1 MNALQKIRM
10 GLLLANIKLGRV
22 CTHDES
28 YPKDPNPENWR
39 TINGSKV
46 HLTNGKIDGGASGK
60 FVGKNWTGQKA
71 HGSNSFFP
79 RFNYQQN
86 LFGGQEIMP
95 SRTMQKETNRQNR
108 IARRAQRRNERNE
121 ANKAAGL
128 ARQAEVREY
137 ALNTMREFTNEVK
150 SDPSAAKRAKQF
162 LEHKKNAKYKE
173 TKEYKDLENAVKTS
187 EDPKMNKNHP
197 YWKTPEGKAQS
208 YFDNM
213 MLESRAWTQSS
224 AKKTEHMAELA
235 RERLLKLNSAAAG
248 INQKIDRL
256 NQKRTLTK
264 EDEKEL
270 TRLRKQRQEA
280 EHEANAFASAWQKWK
295 AENNIQENVTTE
307 RKRLENGMLQTTRKV
322 EVSQPQEKTYSALEA
337 VAELRKRAKA
347 RKAEATPKA
356 EKPKSTTPRKKGT
369 MKSRLW
375 DNAKE
380 AGIDLDAFHVGGGK
394 WDKRNNVHIDL
405 EKMPKEQQAAFTQM
419 AKEKGYTLSWNG
431 GLGYAVKEVAAPK
444 PQRALKAAEK
454 TPPPEGYEE
463 YLQRKKSG
471 ELNSYEA
478 QQEARRERFEGRSA
492 AAAAESQQRSQAA
505 RKIMSAIPMG
515 QPILVGHHSEQRHRS
530 DLNKVDNN
538 MRKSWEAQEKANYY
552 AGRAESVGTGGI
564 SSVDPDAKF
573 KVYEKL
579 STLEEARERMKLANH
594 IYNSH
599 SNEADRLAAY
609 KEAGFSDKLI
619 GIIQRNSGGNKEPFY
634 NYQISNNNA
643 EIRRLKQR
651 LEDLSKSASTEGQ
664 SIESNT
670 LYDLKQ
676 EDGRYQ
682 FKFDGK
688 PSDEVRSILKSHGFK
703 WSPSRGTWVRSAAG
717 NGSYAMKQVQ
727 KELEPHIVI
736 PF

>member
-10 GLLLANIKLGRV
+10 GLLLAKIKLGGVYTR
-22 CTHDES
+22 DWE
-28 YPKDPNPENWR
+28 KDPNPENWR
-39 TINGSKV
+39 TINGSHV
-46 HLTNGKIDGGASGK
+46 HLVNGKIDGGAGGK
-60 FVGKNWTGQKA
+60 FKGNNWTGQKA

-86 LFGGQEIMP
+86 LFGGQEVMP
-95 SRTMQKETNRQNR
+95 SKTMQKETNRQKR

-197 YWKTPEGKAQS
+197 YWKTPEGKAQT

-213 MLESRAWTQSS
+213 MLESRAWTQPS
-224 AKKTEHMAELA
+224 AKKTELMAQLA
-235 RERLLKLNSAAAG
+235 RERVRKLNSAAAG

-256 NQKRTLTK
+256 NQKRTLTQ

-270 TRLRKQRQEA
+270 TKLRKQRQEA
-280 EHEANAFASAWQKWK
+280 EHEANAFAAAWQKWK
-295 AENNIQENVTTE
+295 AENNIQEKVTTE
-307 RKRLENGMLQTTRKV
+307 RKRLENGLMQTTRKV
-322 EVSQPQEKTYSALEA
+322 EVSQPEEKTYSALEA

-347 RKAEATPKA
+347 RKAEAAPKA

-431 GLGYAVKEVAAPK
+431 GLGYVIKEPVASTK
-444 PQRALKAAEK
+444 PRAYKPTEK
-454 TPPPEGYEE
+454 TAAPEGYEE
-463 YLQRKKSG
+463 YLKRKNSG
-471 ELNSYEA
+471 ELNSYEE

-492 AAAAESQQRSQAA
+492 AATAESRQRSQAA
-505 RKIMSAIPMG
+505 RNIMSMIPAG
-515 QPILVGHHSEQRHRS
+515 QPILVGHHSERRHRS
-530 DLNKVDNN
+530 DLNKVDTN
-538 MRKSWEAQEKANYY
+538 MRKSWEASQKADYY
-552 AGRAESVGTGGI
+552 AQRAESVGTGGI
-564 SSVDPDAKF
+564 SSVDPDAVF

-579 STLEEARERMKLANH
+579 HDLEVLQDKM
-594 IYNSH
+594 
-599 SNEADRLAAY
+599 
-609 KEAGFSDKLI
+609 KEANASGTKQYPSYALVN
-619 GIIQRNSGGNKEPFY
+619 NS
-634 NYQISNNNA
+634 S
-643 EIRRLKQR
+643 EIRRLKKR
-651 LEDLSKSASTEGQ
+651 LEDLSKAASTEGQ

-676 EDGRYQ
+676 EEGRYQ

-688 PSDEVRSILKSHGFK
+688 PSDEVRSILKHNGFK

-717 NGSYAMKQVQ
+717 SGKYAMERVK

>member
-1 MNALQKIRM
+1 MNALQKIQM
-10 GLLLANIKLGRV
+10 GLLLAKIKLGGVYTR
-22 CTHDES
+22 DWE
-28 YPKDPNPENWR
+28 KDPNPENWR
-39 TINGSKV
+39 TINGSHV
-46 HLTNGKIDGGASGK
+46 HLVNGKIDGGAGGK
-60 FVGKNWTGQKA
+60 FKGNNWTGQKA

-86 LFGGQEIMP
+86 LFGGQEVMP
-95 SRTMQKETNRQNR
+95 SRTAQKETNRQNR
-108 IARRAQRRNERNE
+108 IARRAQRRNERYE
-121 ANKAAGL
+121 AKKAAGL
-128 ARQAEVREY
+128 AKQAEI
-137 ALNTMREFTNEVK
+137 
-150 SDPSAAKRAKQF
+150 RAQR
-162 LEHKKNAKYKE
+162 
-173 TKEYKDLENAVKTS
+173 

-197 YWKTPEGKAQS
+197 YWKTPEGKAQT

-224 AKKTEHMAELA
+224 AKKTELMAELA
-235 RERLLKLNSAAAG
+235 RGRLLKLNSAAAG

-307 RKRLENGMLQTTRKV
+307 RKRLENGILQTTRKV

-337 VAELRKRAKA
+337 VAELRRRAKA
-347 RKAEATPKA
+347 RKAAA
-356 EKPKSTTPRKKGT
+356 EPKSEKSKATTPRKKGT

-394 WDKRNNVHIDL
+394 WDKRNNVHIDI

-419 AKEKGYTLSWNG
+419 VKEKGYTMSWNG
-431 GLGYAVKEVAAPK
+431 GLGYVIKEPAASTK
-444 PQRALKAAEK
+444 PRAYKPTEK
-454 TPPPEGYEE
+454 TAAPEGYEE
-463 YLQRKKSG
+463 YLKRKNSS
-471 ELNSYEA
+471 ELNSYEE

-492 AAAAESQQRSQAA
+492 AATAESRQRSQAA
-505 RKIMSAIPMG
+505 RNIMSMIPAG
-515 QPILVGHHSEQRHRS
+515 QPILVGHHSERRHRS
-530 DLNKVDNN
+530 DLNKVDTN
-538 MRKSWEAQEKANYY
+538 MRKSWEASQKANYY
-552 AGRAESVGTGGI
+552 AQRAESVGTGGI
-564 SSVDPDAKF
+564 SSVDPDAVF

-579 STLEEARERMKLANH
+579 HDLEVLQDKM
-594 IYNSH
+594 
-599 SNEADRLAAY
+599 
-609 KEAGFSDKLI
+609 KEANASGTKQYPSYALVN
-619 GIIQRNSGGNKEPFY
+619 NS
-634 NYQISNNNA
+634 S
-643 EIRRLKQR
+643 EIRRLKKR
-651 LEDLSKSASTEGQ
+651 LEDLSKAASTEGQ

-676 EDGRYQ
+676 EEGRYQ

-688 PSDEVRSILKSHGFK
+688 PSDEVRSILKHNGFK
-703 WSPSRGTWVRSAAG
+703 WSPSRGTWVRSTAG
-717 NGSYAMKQVQ
+717 SGKYAMERVK
-727 KELEPHIVI
+727 KELESHIVI

>member
-46 HLTNGKIDGGASGK
+46 HLTNGRIDGGASGK
-60 FVGKNWTGQKA
+60 FKGKPWTGQKA

-86 LFGGQEIMP
+86 LFGGQEVMP

-162 LEHKKNAKYKE
+162 LGHKKNAKYKE

-197 YWKTPEGKAQS
+197 YWKTPEGKAQT

-224 AKKTEHMAELA
+224 AKKTELMAELA

-270 TRLRKQRQEA
+270 TMLRKQRQKA

-307 RKRLENGMLQTTRKV
+307 RKRLENGVLQTTRKV
-322 EVSQPQEKTYSALEA
+322 KVSQPQEKTQSAIEA
-337 VAELRKRAKA
+337 VEKKRTRSKVTKKKPVKQQLTDILKTETGLDVAGHERAGKEKA
-347 RKAEATPKA
+347 RGEIHLKW
-356 EKPKSTTPRKKGT
+356 S
-369 MKSRLW
+369 
-375 DNAKE
+375 
-380 AGIDLDAFHVGGGK
+380 DLDAK
-394 WDKRNNVHIDL
+394 QQSAIKNI
-405 EKMPKEQQAAFTQM
+405 EKDGLGTVEP
-419 AKEKGYTLSWNG
+419 NG
-431 GLGYAVKEVAAPK
+431 GYGVVIRPMWLDKPSSDAVTFKENDLFTLTTERQPFRHGENAPRFYLFRFKKQPSEDVANILSGYGYK
-444 PQRALKAAEK
+444 PTVNNIWVSPADHYASKRARESVRAIEN
-454 TPPPEGYEE
+454 GYE
-463 YLQRKKSG
+463 
-471 ELNSYEA
+471 
-478 QQEARRERFEGRSA
+478 
-492 AAAAESQQRSQAA
+492 
-505 RKIMSAIPMG
+505 P
-515 QPILVGHHSEQRHRS
+515 
-530 DLNKVDNN
+530 
-538 MRKSWEAQEKANYY
+538 
-552 AGRAESVGTGGI
+552 
-564 SSVDPDAKF
+564 
-573 KVYEKL
+573 
-579 STLEEARERMKLANH
+579 
-594 IYNSH
+594 
-599 SNEADRLAAY
+599 
-609 KEAGFSDKLI
+609 
-619 GIIQRNSGGNKEPFY
+619 
-634 NYQISNNNA
+634 
-643 EIRRLKQR
+643 
-651 LEDLSKSASTEGQ
+651 
-664 SIESNT
+664 
-670 LYDLKQ
+670 
-676 EDGRYQ
+676 
-682 FKFDGK
+682 
-688 PSDEVRSILKSHGFK
+688 
-703 WSPSRGTWVRSAAG
+703 
-717 NGSYAMKQVQ
+717 
-727 KELEPHIVI
+727 I

>member
-22 CTHDES
+22 HTHDES

-46 HLTNGKIDGGASGK
+46 HLTNGRIDGGASGK
-60 FVGKNWTGQKA
+60 FKGKPWTGQKA

-86 LFGGQEIMP
+86 LFGEQEIMP

-128 ARQAEVREY
+128 ARQAEVRAQRLETAKGRLSSGLASGKY
-137 ALNTMREFTNEVK
+137 YIGSLTNSPTDRIEQGLEVMK
-150 SDPSAAKRAKQF
+150 PYLEKNKKYSDLP
-162 LEHKKNAKYKE
+162 
-173 TKEYKDLENAVKTS
+173 EYKQLEALYKQGEAELENRKNSQTS
-187 EDPKMNKNHP
+187 KMNKNHP
-197 YWKTPEGKAQS
+197 YWKTPEGKAQT

-235 RERLLKLNSAAAG
+235 RERLLKLNSTAAG

-322 EVSQPQEKTYSALEA
+322 EVSQPEEKTYSALEA

-347 RKAEATPKA
+347 RKAEAAPKA

-380 AGIDLDAFHVGGGK
+380 AGIDLDAYHVGGGK

-405 EKMPKEQQAAFTQM
+405 EKMPKEQQEAFKQM

-431 GLGYAVKEVAAPK
+431 GMGYAVKEPAAPTK
-444 PQRALKAAEK
+444 PRAYKPTEK
-454 TPPPEGYEE
+454 TAAPEGYEE
-463 YLQRKKSG
+463 YLKRKNSG

-538 MRKSWEAQEKANYY
+538 MRKSLEAQEKANYY

-564 SSVDPDAKF
+564 SSVDPDAVF

-579 STLEEARERMKLANH
+579 HDLEVLQDKM
-594 IYNSH
+594 
-599 SNEADRLAAY
+599 
-609 KEAGFSDKLI
+609 KEANASGTKQYPSYALVN
-619 GIIQRNSGGNKEPFY
+619 NS
-634 NYQISNNNA
+634 S
-643 EIRRLKQR
+643 EIRRLKKR